1 MFNSTAIEV
10 VIGLVFIYI
19 LYSLLVTILVELVS
33 SLISLRGQF
42 LKKAIRRM
50 LEGDDKSANKKP
62 AAGDQQDQLS
72 EDSKAFV
79 EEFWQRPE
87 IRYLG
92 NKFLWKKRPP
102 SYISPTTFS
111 ATMVN
116 VIDGSGKVKKKLK
129 AYKKLL
135 EEKIDRTGTED
146 ILYSFLVEAKGD
158 ADVFKRQLERWYNE
172 TMDRVGGWYKRR
184 LQFFTFL
191 LGLLVAFSLNVDTI
205 SIARKLTAES
215 NIRMEMVKLATDYV
229 SQADS
234 SDATSII
241 VKEEMK
247 EVIADI
253 KHQESILS
261 MEWPPFDLCDS
272 AFWLYVLGCFITTIA
287 ISLGAPF
294 WFDILNKVSK
304 LRSAGTQENTDKMD
318 ANTFKSKKQ
327 TT

>member
-1 MFNSTAIEV
+1 
-10 VIGLVFIYI
+10 
-19 LYSLLVTILVELVS
+19 
-33 SLISLRGQF
+33 
-42 LKKAIRRM
+42 M
-50 LEGDDKSANKKP
+50 LEGNDKKVKGSQDKNDINNSQGQKP
-62 AAGDQQDQLS
+62 DEVIELS
-72 EDSKAFV
+72 TEQ
-79 EEFWQRPE
+79 FWKRPE
-87 IRYLG
+87 ISYLG
-92 NKFLWKKRPP
+92 NKFFGKSRPP
-102 SYISPTTFS
+102 SYINPTTFS
-111 ATMVN
+111 TALVN
-116 VIDGSGKVKKKLK
+116 VLRKTDDLDKDLED
-129 AYKKLL
+129 YKTVLATK
-135 EEKIDRTGTED
+135 ERTGTEE
-146 ILYSFLVEAKGD
+146 ILYNFLLESKGEVDGFKGKVEK
-158 ADVFKRQLERWYNE
+158 WYNE
-172 TMDRVGGWYKRR
+172 TMDRLGGWYKRR
-184 LQFFTFL
+184 LQLFTFIF
-191 LGLLVAFSLNVDTI
+191 GLLVAFSLNVDTI

-229 SQADS
+229 SQADT
-234 SDATSII
+234 SDATSYI

-261 MEWPPFDLCDS
+261 MEWPPFDVCDS